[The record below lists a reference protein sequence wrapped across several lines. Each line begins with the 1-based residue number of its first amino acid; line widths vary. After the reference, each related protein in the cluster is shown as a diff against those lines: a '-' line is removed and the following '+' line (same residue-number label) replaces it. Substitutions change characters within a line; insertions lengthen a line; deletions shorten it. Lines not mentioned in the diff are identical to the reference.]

1 MVVLSLING
10 AGDEAAAAGAG
21 GEEAAADGEEAGAG
35 GEEEAAGGEEEEET
49 RVREGQPLQWTLEFI
64 LKKSVINFI
73 HCRCAPQRG
82 PRHRRWKPQ

>member
-1 MVVLSLING
+1 MAILVVLSLING
-10 AGDEAAAAGAG
+10 AGDEA
-21 GEEAAADGEEAGAG
+21 AAADGEEAGAG

-73 HCRCAPQRG
+73 HCRCAPQQG